1 MLERSSATPLLE
13 NSFMTRL
20 RLSTNRKPRRGFTL
34 IELLVVISIIAVL
47 ASLIAPAVQSARRAA
62 RKLEC
67 LNNIRQCGLAIH
79 NAASGTGGALP
90 PLISTVPVTN
100 ANGQGRLPAP
110 WTLQILPA
118 LDATALL
125 KNVKNNATVLS
136 GSTPN
141 IVFQIAT
148 SENIWV
154 QAYTCPDDQDSFR
167 QPGGLSYVAN
177 SGFISD
183 GIWSTGETTSAV
195 HQPFFIDWNGDGNS
209 SATDT
214 GLATLDQNDLAV
226 AVSTGVFWR
235 AGPNGSTATGGFQ
248 PSLDFISTGD
258 GATTTLMLAENLNAG
273 TWNSATIGQV
283 GFGIEVKTGGATG
296 PATSGQFG
304 AATGNLAAS
313 GLLSQTPDYWAI
325 NRAKTTASAPRPS
338 SQHIGGVNVI
348 MCDGS
353 GRFISENVDKNV
365 YCKLL
370 TSNGVTYGEG
380 TLNNSGY

>member
-1 MLERSSATPLLE
+1 
-13 NSFMTRL
+13 MTRI

-90 PLISTVPVTN
+90 PLVTTVPVTN
-100 ANGQGRLPAP
+100 TNGQGVLPAP
-110 WTLQILPA
+110 WTIQILPA

-125 KNVKNNATVLS
+125 KNIKNNATVGS

-141 IVFQIAT
+141 IVFQVAI
-148 SENIWV
+148 SESIWV

-177 SGFISD
+177 SGYISD
-183 GIWSTGETTSAV
+183 AIWGTGETGSLV
-195 HQPFFIDWNGDGNS
+195 HQPFFIDWNGNGTS
-209 SATDT
+209 SATDP
-214 GLATLDQNDLAV
+214 GVATADQGDLAIAV
-226 AVSTGVFWR
+226 ATGVFWR
-235 AGPNGSTATGGFQ
+235 PASGGFQ
-248 PSLDFISTGD
+248 PSLDYISTGD

-273 TWNSATIGQV
+273 TWNSATVGQV
-283 GFGIEVKTGGATG
+283 GFGIEVKTGTASGPVTG
-296 PATSGQFG
+296 GQF
-304 AATGNLAAS
+304 AATGSLAAS
-313 GLLSQTPDYWAI
+313 GLLTQTPDYWAI
-325 NRAKTTASAPRPS
+325 NRAKTTNTSAPRPS

>member
-1 MLERSSATPLLE
+1 
-13 NSFMTRL
+13 MTRI

-90 PLISTVPVTN
+90 PLITTVPVTN
-100 ANGQGRLPAP
+100 ANGQGVLPAP
-110 WTLQILPA
+110 WTIQILPA

-125 KNVKNNATVLS
+125 KNVKANATVAS
-136 GSTPN
+136 GTTPN
-141 IVFQIAT
+141 IIFQIAT
-148 SENIWV
+148 TESIWV

-183 GIWSTGETTSAV
+183 AMWSTGETGALV
-195 HQPFFIDWNGDGNS
+195 HQPFFIDWNGNGTS
-209 SATDT
+209 SALDP
-214 GLATLDQNDLAV
+214 GVATADQGDLAIAV
-226 AVSTGVFWR
+226 ATGVFWR
-235 AGPNGSTATGGFQ
+235 PASGGFQ
-248 PSLDFISTGD
+248 PSLDYISTGD

-273 TWNSATIGQV
+273 TWNSATVGQV
-283 GFGIEVKTGGATG
+283 GFGIEVKTGTATG
-296 PATSGQFG
+296 PATAGQF
-304 AATGNLAAS
+304 AATGSLAAS
-313 GLLSQTPDYWAI
+313 GLATQTPDYWAV

-353 GRFISENVDKNV
+353 GRFISENVDKNI
-365 YCKLL
+365 YIKLV

-380 TLNNSGY
+380 TLNNAGY

>member
-1 MLERSSATPLLE
+1 
-13 NSFMTRL
+13 MTRF
-20 RLSTNRKPRRGFTL
+20 RLAKTRKPRRGFTL

-90 PLISTVPVTN
+90 ALWQTVPVTN
-100 ANGQGRLPAP
+100 GNGQGVLPAP
-110 WTLQILPA
+110 WTIQILPA

-125 KNVKNNATVLS
+125 KNIKNYATVAS
-136 GSTPN
+136 GTTPN
-141 IVFQIAT
+141 ILFQIGT
-148 SENIWV
+148 GENIWV

-167 QPGGLSYVAN
+167 QPGGLSYVVN

-183 GIWSTGETTSAV
+183 AIWSTGETASLV
-195 HQPFFIDWNGDGNS
+195 HQPFFIDWNGVAPNG

-214 GLATLDQNDLAV
+214 GPGSSPPLDQGDLAV
-226 AVSTGVFWR
+226 AVATGVFWR
-235 AGPNGSTATGGFQ
+235 PATGGFQ
-248 PSLDFISTGD
+248 PSLDYISTGD
-258 GATTTLMLAENLNAG
+258 GATTTLMIAENLNAG
-273 TWNSATIGQV
+273 KWYSSTVGEI
-283 GFGIEVKTGGATG
+283 GFGIEVQTGKAVGA
-296 PATSGQFG
+296 PTSGQFAATTNNL
-304 AATGNLAAS
+304 AATGLA
-313 GLLSQTPDYWAI
+313 SQSPDYWAI

-338 SQHIGGVNVI
+338 SAHIGGVNVI

-365 YCKLL
+365 FIKLV

-380 TLNNSGY
+380 TLNSAGF

>member
-1 MLERSSATPLLE
+1 
-13 NSFMTRL
+13 MTRL
-20 RLSTNRKPRRGFTL
+20 RLSTNQKPRRGFTL

-90 PLISTVPVTN
+90 ALLSTVPVTN
-100 ANGQGRLPAP
+100 GNGQGRLPAP
-110 WTLQILPA
+110 WTIQILPA

-125 KNVKNNATVLS
+125 KNIKANASIAS
-136 GSTPN
+136 G
-141 IVFQIAT
+141 VAQIAA

-183 GIWSTGETTSAV
+183 GIWSTGETGSVT

-273 TWNSATIGQV
+273 KWSSYTVGEV

-296 PATSGQFG
+296 PVTAGQF
-304 AATGNLAAS
+304 ASSPIPNLAAS
-313 GLLSQTPDYWAI
+313 GLAGQTPDYWAV
-325 NRAKTTASAPRPS
+325 NRPKTTTSAPRPS

-353 GRFISENVDKNV
+353 GRFISENVDKNI
-365 YCKLL
+365 YIKLL
-370 TSNGVTYGEG
+370 TSNGVTYNEG
-380 TLNNSGY
+380 TLNNAGY

>member
-1 MLERSSATPLLE
+1 
-13 NSFMTRL
+13 MTRIRFAPKQKL
-20 RLSTNRKPRRGFTL
+20 RRGFTL

-90 PLISTVPVTN
+90 PLITTVPVTN
-100 ANGQGRLPAP
+100 GLGQGALPAP

-125 KNVKNNATVLS
+125 KNVKANAIVSS
-136 GSTPN
+136 GTTPN
-141 IVFQIAT
+141 ISFQVAT
-148 SENIWV
+148 TENVWI

-177 SGFISD
+177 VGFISSE
-183 GIWSTGETTSAV
+183 IWSTGETGALV
-195 HQPFFIDWNGDGNS
+195 HQPFFIDWNGNAAR
-209 SATDT
+209 SATDP
-214 GLATLDQNDLAV
+214 GVVAADQGDLAI
-226 AVSTGVFWR
+226 ATSTGVFWR
-235 AGPNGSTATGGFQ
+235 PASGGFQ

-258 GATTTLMLAENLNAG
+258 GATTTLMLAENMNAG
-273 TWNSATIGQV
+273 NWYSATVGQV
-283 GFGIEVKTGGATG
+283 GFGIEVQTAAGV
-296 PATSGQFG
+296 PSSGQFNAPANNLY
-304 AATGNLAAS
+304 AAGLAT
-313 GLLSQTPDYWAI
+313 QTPDYWAI
-325 NRAKTTASAPRPS
+325 NRAKTTVSAPRPS
-338 SQHIGGVNVI
+338 SQHIGGVNVV

-353 GRFISENVDKNV
+353 SRFISENVDKNV
-365 YCKLL
+365 YIKLL

-380 TLNNSGY
+380 TLNSSGY